1 MSGIFHL
8 KRSGTQYMFN
18 LKSSGNGEVESPRF
32 LRRLNT
38 LRGWSHEEDEQVL
51 A

>member
-1 MSGIFHL
+1 MGGPTGLDYNIL
-8 KRSGTQYMFN
+8 YRDLDRLG
-18 LKSSGNGEVESPRF
+18 ESPRF